1 MRAKRVKV
9 LIRKEIESSEEN
21 DEKENVFHQ
30 EAEGTG
36 TDKKSKTSS
45 SSESNKV
52 EDDKIVE
59 LSEYWPDGTDLDD
72 SHIPSDNTLLYLYS
86 IEACQK
92 CDACFT
98 VNQITEVVRMFEYYS
113 GDTRKYV
120 ECKDHPKEFKKF
132 IAESGKDQK
141 SASDVGVNIVSLLL
155 EQCKYGKKTG

>member
-72 SHIPSDNTLLYLYS
+72 D
-86 IEACQK
+86 
-92 CDACFT
+92 
-98 VNQITEVVRMFEYYS
+98 
-113 GDTRKYV
+113 DTRKYV